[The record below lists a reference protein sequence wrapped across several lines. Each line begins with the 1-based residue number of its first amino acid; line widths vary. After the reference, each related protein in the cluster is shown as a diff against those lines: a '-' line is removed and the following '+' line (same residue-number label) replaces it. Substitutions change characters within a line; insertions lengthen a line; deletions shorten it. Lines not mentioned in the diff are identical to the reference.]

1 MNNFFKKYHIIK
13 LIIVILL
20 NIFDILTTYFA
31 LASGVAKEINPL
43 GSAIISQ
50 GWTYAISIKAS
61 ILVLIAIYVIWAV
74 KENKEKHAKW
84 LLNIIMIFY
93 ILIVINNSIVLFW

>member
-1 MNNFFKKYHIIK
+1 MNNFFKKYHIVK
-13 LIIVILL
+13 IIIFFLL

-43 GSAIISQ
+43 GNALISQ
-50 GWTYAISIKAS
+50 GWTYAIFIKAS
-61 ILVLIAIYVIWAV
+61 ISVLVAIYVIWAV

-84 LLNIIMIFY
+84 LLNIVIVFY
-93 ILIVINNSIVLFW
+93 ILIVTNNAIVLFR